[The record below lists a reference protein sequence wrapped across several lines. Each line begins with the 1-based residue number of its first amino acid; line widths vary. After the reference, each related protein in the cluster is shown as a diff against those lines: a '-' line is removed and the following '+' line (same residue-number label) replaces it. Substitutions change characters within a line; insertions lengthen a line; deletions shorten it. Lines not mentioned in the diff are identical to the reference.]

1 MTRHIAFLSP
11 PSDNEMPLWALPE
24 YRWAPVQ
31 AQLVF
36 RRQHGATL
44 LTKIPLVPLPLPG
57 AHAPPGWYA
66 VYTEADREEQKEQNS
81 HLATQ
86 TFKPMQ
92 VLLEAAVCTE
102 GV

>member
-1 MTRHIAFLSP
+1 MRCHSGHCLNAA
-11 PSDNEMPLWALPE
+11 WAQ
-24 YRWAPVQ
+24 VQ
-31 AQLVF
+31 AQLVSG
-36 RRQHGATL
+36 RQHGATL
-44 LTKIPLVPLPLPG
+44 LTKIPPVPLPLPG

-66 VYTEADREEQKEQNS
+66 VYTEADREGQKEQDS

-92 VLLEAAVCTE
+92 VLLETAVCTE

>member
-1 MTRHIAFLSP
+1 MRCHSGHCLNAT
-11 PSDNEMPLWALPE
+11 
-24 YRWAPVQ
+24 WAPVQ
-31 AQLVF
+31 AQRVS

-66 VYTEADREEQKEQNS
+66 VCTEAAREGQKEQNS
-81 HLATQ
+81 RLATQ
-86 TFKPMQ
+86 ALKPVQ
-92 VLLEAAVCTE
+92 VLLEAAVYSG